1 MAIDRKFYRPD
12 FERDGDENR
21 VRSREL
27 LFKEFAP
34 GDLFYHKMTPK
45 RYFSEGSDGEKA
57 RITAKLQYRY
67 AGPFA
72 VTEVL
77 NPVTYRANIN
87 GRIKTVHANKMKR
100 DMAQPIDER
109 DHLIP
114 TYFEDELDP
123 EPDIVAPEAPV
134 IEVEGAGETDGSE
147 HEELRDE
154 VDGAEW
160 YQKWFREQ
168 EDEHDSFVLK
178 EVQASLAAQLLTPL
192 SEQPKKTARIPM
204 RSAPPSH
211 RHLTGPELRASMD
224 SLLHRYH
231 S

>member
-1 MAIDRKFYRPD
+1 M
-12 FERDGDENR
+12 
-21 VRSREL
+21 
-27 LFKEFAP
+27 FKEYAP

-45 RYFSEGSDGEKA
+45 RFFSEGIDGEKA

-100 DMAQPIDER
+100 DQAQPIEER

-114 TYFEDELDP
+114 SYYEDEL
-123 EPDIVAPEAPV
+123 EEREQAEGA
-134 IEVEGAGETDGSE
+134 EGAGEARERDVEVGE
-147 HEELRDE
+147 AGVRDAEEKEAMQDERAEEAVDE

-160 YQKWFREQ
+160 YQQWFGNHIAKRDSLTLDEVKASI
-168 EDEHDSFVLK
+168 ED
-178 EVQASLAAQLLTPL
+178 APIIPL
-192 SEQPKKTARIPM
+192 REQPKKTARIPI
-204 RSAPPSH
+204 RTPHSSH
-211 RHLTGPELRASMD
+211 RHLTSLELRASLD
-224 SLLHRYH
+224 FLLHKYH
-231 S
+231 N